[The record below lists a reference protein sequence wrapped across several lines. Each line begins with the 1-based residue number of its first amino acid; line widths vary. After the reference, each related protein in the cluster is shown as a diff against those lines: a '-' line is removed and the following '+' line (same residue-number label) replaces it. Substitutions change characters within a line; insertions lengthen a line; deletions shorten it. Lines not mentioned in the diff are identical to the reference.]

1 MKRTRIGKK
10 ENNKWRQ
17 VIEADELTLPRNI
30 MVNDKKV
37 KQLKEKRVKF
47 QIVGWKNS
55 WCLAKLVD

>member
-17 VIEADELTLPRNI
+17 VIEADELTLPRKI

-47 QIVGWKNS
+47 
-55 WCLAKLVD
+55 